1 MITKHKVVKL
11 GSPASTGAEMM
22 RLVKQYA
29 ADIGEKAKWSL
40 PKYYDFVKKL
50 PYRKDPDN
58 NETLARPLYT
68 LSTAWPYRDCD
79 DKAILIGSWLFLN
92 KIPFKFRASSSR
104 KDKILHHVYVIAKI
118 GGKDLV
124 IDATYPKNTLGTE
137 VPITAKQD
145 LEEMDNFLHT
155 FEGAENP
162 ELGFSF
168 KSLKRKAFKVAKKL
182 PAAQIATRISKVK
195 NLDRKVL
202 NLAKKLPAAQIV
214 TRISKV
220 KNLQRKTLNL
230 AKKVSK
236 IPVIKQAL
244 NNPAI
249 KNAIISAIPGGQAI
263 LNASRAVKAA
273 LNQAGLMSNDKP
285 INAAAASAAA
295 AEKAA
300 AAAVEAAKLAATATP
315 EQKVVYA
322 QTAKENADLARAA
335 AEQTAK
341 YENKVITLNGG
352 AFFGA
357 EDYTAKAQTAAQSAI
372 AAARS
377 FEDTTT
383 TDSLGASKKYLI
395 PAGIAAVGALYLL
408 SKKKKR

>member
-29 ADIGEKAKWSL
+29 ADIGEMAKWSL

-182 PAAQIATRISKVK
+182 PAAQV
-195 NLDRKVL
+195 
-202 NLAKKLPAAQIV
+202 V

-220 KNLQRKTLNL
+220 KNLKRKTLNL
-230 AKKVSK
+230 AKKASK

-249 KNAIISAIPGGQAI
+249 KNAIVSAIPGGQAI

-273 LNQAGLMSNDKP
+273 LNQAGLMPKDKP

-341 YENKVITLNGG
+341 YENKAITLNGG

-395 PAGIAAVGALYLL
+395 PAGIAAAGLLYLVA
-408 SKKKKR
+408 KKKKR

>member
-22 RLVKQYA
+22 RLVKTYA
-29 ADIGEKAKWSL
+29 SDIGDKANWSL
-40 PKYYDFVKKL
+40 PKFYDFVKKL

-68 LSTAWPYRDCD
+68 LSSAWPYRDCD

-104 KDKILHHVYVIAKI
+104 KDKILHHVYVIANI

-145 LEEMDNFLHT
+145 LEEMSNFLHT
-155 FEGAENP
+155 FEGENP

-182 PAAQIATRISKVK
+182 PAAQV
-195 NLDRKVL
+195 
-202 NLAKKLPAAQIV
+202 V

-220 KNLQRKTLNL
+220 KNLQRKALNLAKKLPAAQVVTKISKIKNLKRKTLNL
-230 AKKVSK
+230 AKKALDN
-236 IPVIKQAL
+236 PVL
-244 NNPAI
+244 
-249 KNAIISAIPGGQAI
+249 KNALVSAIPGGAAI
-263 LNASRAVKAA
+263 LQATRAAKSA
-273 LNQAGLMSNDKP
+273 LNQAGLMPSDKP
-285 INAAAASAAA
+285 INSAAASAAA

-300 AAAVEAAKLAATATP
+300 AAAIEAAKLAATATQ
-315 EQKVVYA
+315 EQRIVYA
-322 QTAKENADLARAA
+322 QTARENADLARSA

-341 YENKVITLNGG
+341 YENKAITLNGV

-357 EDYTAKAQTAAQSAI
+357 EDYTAKATTAAQSAI

-377 FEDTTT
+377 FEDTNT

-395 PAGIAAVGALYLL
+395 PAGIAAVGILYLV